1 MAGRVASLFEDL
13 EEWPVLRAQGRIGS
27 TGWPG
32 TDNRHCTLSTAA
44 NDAER
49 ERVFTQGCYPSRH
62 QHNLKRSFAPN
73 L

>member
-49 ERVFTQGCYPSRH
+49 
-62 QHNLKRSFAPN
+62 
-73 L
+73 

>member
-1 MAGRVASLFEDL
+1 MASLFEDL

-49 ERVFTQGCYPSRH
+49 NTVKLIKCTLITE
-62 QHNLKRSFAPN
+62 
-73 L
+73 